1 MRADEPLTERAS
13 ASTADRAAPAD
24 APLVAL
30 RPVQTLRRRWPALL
44 GAAVT
49 VAMMVGL
56 LHELLDHGLAGL
68 RRTVPEAPG
77 FYVYF
82 LLSYLALPVCDFV
95 IFRRLWGVPPGAF
108 LALNKKRIANDIL
121 IGYSGDAYF
130 YAWAR
135 ARLKM
140 VAAPFGAVKDVSIV
154 SGIVGNLT
162 AILLGAVA
170 LPLGYELIDPEL
182 VRTMLWSL
190 GIALAVPVVVVAFSS
205 RVFSLS
211 RGDLWF
217 IFGIDWLRITLT
229 CVTIALAWS
238 YAMPSVSIG
247 MWLFLVAGRQLVSR
261 LPLVPN
267 KDLLF
272 ANFAILVIGHDR
284 TLSDLMAFTG
294 ASTLVMHLL
303 LTLLFGVVYVWER
316 TQRWRH
322 TGGA

>member
-1 MRADEPLTERAS
+1 MRADEPLTERAPD
-13 ASTADRAAPAD
+13 STADRAPPAD

-68 RRTVPEAPG
+68 RRTVPETPG

-135 ARLKM
+135 ARLDM
-140 VAAPFGAVKDVSIV
+140 VAAPFGAVKDVTIV
-154 SGIVGNLT
+154 SGITGNVT
-162 AILLGAVA
+162 ALLLAAIA
-170 LPLGYELIDPEL
+170 LPLGYQLIAPE
-182 VRTMLWSL
+182 VVAAMIWSL
-190 GIALAVPVVVVAFSS
+190 VFATALSLGLILFSK
-205 RVFSLS
+205 RVFSLP
-211 RGDLWF
+211 RRDLWF
-217 IFGIDWLRITLT
+217 IFWIDLLRIGGT
-229 CVTIALAWS
+229 CVTIALAW
-238 YAMPSVSIG
+238 AWAIPSVSVG
-247 MWLFLVAGRQLVSR
+247 MWLFLIAGRQLVSR
-261 LPLVPN
+261 LPFLPN

-284 TLSDLMAFTG
+284 SLSDLMAFTA
-294 ASTLVMHLL
+294 ASTVVMHGLL
-303 LTLLFGVVYVWER
+303 LLLFGAVYVTER
-316 TQRWRH
+316 MRRWREER
-322 TGGA
+322 